1 MTTSYWNT
9 AAWRRGSQS
18 TVTVTLQ
25 VWGARSASGCCSERS
40 GSSRPDS
47 PSFPSCPRRA
57 TGGTRSSRRFAPPS
71 AAGRVCAARV
81 HCPNGTGAAHRRS
94 WRNGRTTTRVLEP
107 QQNPGLSP
115 LPARQEGSCHQ
126 LQTKKTS
133 CRCTSMRSGD
143 FLGRRRR
150 GRLGRPERGDRCG
163 HDPFQLIAVLNA
175 ST

>member
-1 MTTSYWNT
+1 MTTSCWTT

-25 VWGARSASGCCSERS
+25 VWGARCASGCCSERS

-57 TGGTRSSRRFAPPS
+57 TGGTRSSRRFARPS
-71 AAGRVCAARV
+71 AAGFVCAARV
-81 HCPNGTGAAHRRS
+81 HCPNGTGASHRRS
-94 WRNGRTTTRVLEP
+94 WRNGRTTTGVLEP
-107 QQNPGLSP
+107 QQNLGLSP
-115 LPARQEGSCHQ
+115 LPAREEGSCHR

-133 CRCTSMRSGD
+133 CRCTSMRSGI
-143 FLGRRRR
+143 FSRSPAARQAR
-150 GRLGRPERGDRCG
+150 RPERGDRCG
-163 HDPFQLIAVLNA
+163 HGPFQLITVLNA